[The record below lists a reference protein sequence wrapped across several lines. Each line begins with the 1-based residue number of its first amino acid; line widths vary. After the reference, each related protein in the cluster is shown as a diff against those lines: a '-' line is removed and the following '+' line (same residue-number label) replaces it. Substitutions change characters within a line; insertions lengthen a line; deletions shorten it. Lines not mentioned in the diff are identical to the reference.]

1 MVRRRALPVLIV
13 GIAVVTMLPPVQ
25 ALPGVELTETTRLDA
40 IRRAQVWTK
49 TDVAAMDVKAGPA
62 GPFAFRPG
70 EHVTCDFVLRPRG
83 SGSTLKFGCLSGP
96 DRELKIRYGDRNG
109 EVYAQVAATRLLWAL
124 GFGANR
130 MYPVVVSCRGC
141 TADPWSQKKAD
152 PQAVS
157 AFDPATVDER
167 MAGKTLEL
175 KPDAGWSWKELD
187 LVEEAAGGAS
197 AAERDALKL
206 LAVLVQ
212 HSSNKHPNQRLLCL
226 DKELG
231 DKAAAADAC
240 GHPFMMITDLGK
252 TFGRANTFNKDAV
265 ASVNFKEWSAMTI
278 WKEGAPGCAGNLPG
292 SFTGTLHSPVIGEPG
307 RQFLAD
313 LLVQLTDAQLH
324 DIFDVARFP
333 RRDPS
338 ATVDDW
344 VRAFKQ
350 KRAEIVNRT
359 CGA

>member
-1 MVRRRALPVLIV
+1 
-13 GIAVVTMLPPVQ
+13 MLPWVQ
-25 ALPGVELTETTRLDA
+25 AVPQALAPRAALTEKTRLDA

-49 TDVAAMDVKAGPA
+49 TDVAAMDVKSGPA

-83 SGSTLKFGCLSGP
+83 SGSTLKFGCLSGA
-96 DRELKIRYGDRNG
+96 DRELKVRYGDRNG

-130 MYPVVVSCRGC
+130 MYPVTVACRGC
-141 TADPWSQKKAD
+141 TVDPWSQKKAD
-152 PQAVS
+152 PS
-157 AFDPATVDER
+157 AATTFDPATVDER
-167 MAGKTLEL
+167 MAGHTLEL

-187 LVEEAAGGAS
+187 LVDEAAGGAP

-206 LAVLVQ
+206 LAGLIQ
-212 HSSNKHPNQRLLCL
+212 HGSNKKPNQRLLCL

-231 DKAAAADAC
+231 GGPDTSDTCA
-240 GHPFMMITDLGK
+240 HPFMMITDLGK

-265 ASVNFKEWSAMTI
+265 ESVNFKEWSAMTI
-278 WKEGAPGCAGNLPG
+278 WKEGAPGCVANLPG
-292 SFTGTLHSPVIGEPG
+292 SFTGTLHHPAIGEPG
-307 RQFLAD
+307 RQFLAG
-313 LLVQLTDAQLH
+313 LLTRLTDAQLH

-344 VRAFKQ
+344 VHAFKQ